1 MICMVQTNIGRQC
14 LCANGPSFQEVLTN
28 SQRSAVTQTSQL
40 AGSLFAN
47 KCQRMMASVVS
58 LKMPK
63 DLQWEDR
70 FIITEE
76 LIWNTITVEKGSVS
90 VAMRFWPQNRCS
102 YCLLKVEITTSCRRV
117 QTDGA
122 ELAPADGKSISVISH
137 VFHWTDP
144 QLQNANT
151 KVFRKIKLL

>member
-1 MICMVQTNIGRQC
+1 MDYNNDWWFEGNLPHWHWQSLTDDSLIMFLFTGNENKPEMICMVQTNIGRQC
-14 LCANGPSFQEVLTN
+14 LCANGPSLQEVLTN

-47 KCQRMMASVVS
+47 KCQRMMDSVVS
-58 LKMPK
+58 LKTPK

-90 VAMRFWPQNRCS
+90 VAMRLWLS
-102 YCLLKVEITTSCRRV
+102 ESSDATGVHTAS
-117 QTDGA
+117 
-122 ELAPADGKSISVISH
+122 
-137 VFHWTDP
+137 
-144 QLQNANT
+144 
-151 KVFRKIKLL
+151 